1 MITLK
6 NIVEEFQTFVD
17 NHFFLKTFSYGSPAS
32 VDLDKFTDYPLLHL
46 VYNGSGYD
54 ENEKT
59 YSFDLYILDAPPI
72 GVDPAGKDAYEK
84 QAVTSAEQVSEDIL
98 ADLENG
104 GKIFQFAYGYEIVS
118 SRTVPLMEQTS
129 GVLTGVLFSLS
140 IATPYLYDACNAP
153 LTGSTPGGSATPSS
167 SVTGVLRVREVDG
180 SPNVA
185 NVDTIIVTN
194 GTLTDDG
201 SGVVTLD
208 TGGGGA
214 VDSVNGEI
222 GVVVLDTDD
231 IAEGSANKYMVLGTS
246 GTTALAGNTT
256 TITGGQASEITAN
269 TAKVGITAGQATE
282 IADNTLK
289 VGITGGQASEISAN
303 TLKTG
308 ITSGQATD
316 ITTNNAKVGITPT
329 QASDIVT
336 NNAKVG
342 ITAGQ
347 ATEIADN
354 TLKVGYTDGAV
365 DTRIGLA
372 DLDDLADVV
381 ITSATTGEVL
391 KWSGSN
397 WVNGTGGTGS
407 GTLAGLTDVD
417 VTGVVDNNTLVYD
430 SATSKWVDGYPT
442 TSGVVSSADFTGTKT
457 YTIGAGSGKVD
468 IGSFDAL
475 DFSFDFS
482 MRGSNSFGST
492 ETSSAFRSTALNMGS
507 SYRIQGIFEVTASA
521 VGTLF
526 GMSIA
531 NPSGYYLTQLLFMDT
546 APDTTT
552 RDVTFDTGAQTAS
565 RYEYVNTFEFGWIA
579 TANVDYKLKSFTLTF
594 TNA

>member
-129 GVLTGVLFSLS
+129 GLLTGVLFSLS

-153 LTGSTPGGSATPSS
+153 LTGSAPGGSSSPSS
-167 SVTGVLRVREVDG
+167 SITGVLRVREVDG

-185 NVDTIIVTN
+185 DVDTIIVTN

-208 TGGGGA
+208 TGGGGGA

-256 TITGGQASEITAN
+256 TITGGQA
-269 TAKVGITAGQATE
+269 TE

-289 VGITGGQASEISAN
+289 V
-303 TLKTG
+303 G

-316 ITTNNAKVGITPT
+316 ITTNNAKVGITPS

-336 NNAKVG
+336 NTAKVG

-365 DTRIGLA
+365 DARIALA
-372 DLDDLADVV
+372 DLDDLADVA
-381 ITSATTGEVL
+381 ITSVTTGEVL
-391 KWSGSN
+391 KWSGTE

-417 VTGVVDNNTLVYD
+417 VTGVANNNTLVYD
-430 SATSKWVDGYPT
+430 SVTAKWVDGYPT
-442 TSGVVSSADFTGTKT
+442 SKGQVSVFTLNSFKTTSFSSGNNQLWNFGSVLVPSESIINADVRAGWNAGVNSVLNAETILCAPVSAGSSVVLEVKFSATLGTATYINLSDNKTGIFGGVTVPYVLVVSDVTDVVYTSPPANVYAWQSANTLQIKFNTNGTGTITPT
-457 YTIGAGSGKVD
+457 YAKITIVHA
-468 IGSFDAL
+468 
-475 DFSFDFS
+475 
-482 MRGSNSFGST
+482 
-492 ETSSAFRSTALNMGS
+492 
-507 SYRIQGIFEVTASA
+507 
-521 VGTLF
+521 
-526 GMSIA
+526 
-531 NPSGYYLTQLLFMDT
+531 
-546 APDTTT
+546 
-552 RDVTFDTGAQTAS
+552 
-565 RYEYVNTFEFGWIA
+565 
-579 TANVDYKLKSFTLTF
+579 
-594 TNA
+594 